1 MGRNRALVAL
11 AAGGVAVAGIGVGV
25 AVRSAPSTYDDSLR
39 TEVTHVIDGD
49 TVEVSSGRHVRLIGV
64 DTPERGEC
72 GHDSATRA
80 LRRMV
85 QGRWVDLRNPTS
97 VQDRDRYDR
106 LLRYVDLPSGRDT
119 GFAQIRAG
127 RAVARYD
134 SRDGYD
140 VHPREDRYRRA
151 SGRRPAAC

>member
-11 AAGGVAVAGIGVGV
+11 AAGGVAVAG
-25 AVRSAPSTYDDSLR
+25 
-39 TEVTHVIDGD
+39 
-49 TVEVSSGRHVRLIGV
+49 IGV

-85 QGRWVDLRNPTS
+85 QGRWVDLRNPAS

-106 LLRYVDLPSGRDT
+106 LLRYVDLPSGRDA

-127 RAVARYD
+127 HAVARYD
-134 SRDGYD
+134 SLDGYD